1 MIKEPDNEVNQLATR
16 IIGIAIDVHK
26 TLGAGYM
33 ESIYENAL
41 SREFEKQGVPFLN
54 QYPIEVVYKGFLVG
68 EGRLD
73 FLIDKKLI
81 LEIKAVSG
89 LAPVHFTQLR
99 SYLKAMDL
107 QLGLLINFNEARLAD
122 GIRRVVFTPQT

>member
-1 MIKEPDNEVNQLATR
+1 MIKEPDNEVNQLATQV
-16 IIGIAIDVHK
+16 IGIAIEVHK

-41 SREFEKQGVPFLN
+41 SSEFERQGVPFLN

-81 LEIKAVSG
+81 LERKAVSG